1 MKAKK
6 CGAMATV
13 AGVALT
19 WLCLA
24 SGDGGLGAKDLGAR
38 DYDPGIFEAG
48 AGQRSTP
55 TRPQGEADFK
65 TWLPRA
71 LSGDPHAAFRLGRAY
86 AEGESRIEDFG
97 EAARWFRLAAQAGHG
112 PAQADLAMLY
122 GKGLGVP
129 QDYVWSY
136 AWFAA
141 AAENMAHGRAR
152 DQTIELRD
160 MMAAFLSPE
169 DRARAERLAA
179 ELTALSEK

>member
-1 MKAKK
+1 MKVKK

-24 SGDGGLGAKDLGAR
+24 SGDGGLGAKDYEPR
-38 DYDPGIFEAG
+38 IFDAG
-48 AGQRSTP
+48 AGQRLAP
-55 TRPQGEADFK
+55 TGPQSETDFK
-65 TWLPRA
+65 AWLPRA

-86 AEGESRIEDFG
+86 AEGESRSEDFG
-97 EAARWFRLAAQAGHG
+97 EAARWFRRAAQAGHG

-141 AAENMAHGRAR
+141 AAGNMADGRAR
-152 DQTIELRD
+152 DQTLELRD

-179 ELTALSEK
+179 ELKALTRD

>member
-1 MKAKK
+1 MKVKK
-6 CGAMATV
+6 CAAAATA

-24 SGDGGLGAKDLGAR
+24 SGDGGVIAAGYDAK
-38 DYDPGIFEAG
+38 
-48 AGQRSTP
+48 AGQHLWSN
-55 TRPQGEADFK
+55 ESSSEVAFK

-71 LSGDPHAAFRLGRAY
+71 LAGDPHAAFRLGRAY
-86 AEGESRIEDFG
+86 AEGNGRSEDFG
-97 EAARWFRLAAQAGHG
+97 EAAHWFRQAAQAGHG

-141 AAENMAHGRAR
+141 AAENMAMGRER
-152 DQTIELRD
+152 DQVAEMRD

-169 DRARAERLAA
+169 ERTRAQRLAA
-179 ELTALSEK
+179 QLMDMGSR